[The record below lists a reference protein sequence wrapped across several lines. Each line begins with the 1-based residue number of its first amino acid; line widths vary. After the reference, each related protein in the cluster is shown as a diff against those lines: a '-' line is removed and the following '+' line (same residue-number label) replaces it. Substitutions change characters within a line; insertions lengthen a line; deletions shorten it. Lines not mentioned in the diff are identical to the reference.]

1 MRSFENCNPIV
12 VTVYFLSVIGI
23 LMFSPNP
30 VLLLLGFL
38 GALSYTLMRSRR
50 PSAKSHLFYLLLF
63 VILTL
68 INPLM
73 SHNGKTVLLV
83 INDSPIT
90 FEALIYG
97 VVSAGI
103 LVTVLYLFRSF
114 SEIMTRDKL
123 LYVFGSLSPKL
134 ALILSMGLRYVPLFH
149 ERARKISESQKSLG
163 LYKEDNILDKI
174 KSDLRV
180 FSILITWA
188 LENGITTADSM
199 AARGYGKH
207 RRTYF
212 TLFKF
217 RKSDAL
223 LLILTILC
231 SALTLVG
238 MAMGTL
244 DFIFYPT
251 LKFGNLTPLGI
262 AAYSAYGLLSV
273 LPIILETEERL
284 KWKYLQSKI

>member
-134 ALILSMGLRYVPLFH
+134 ALILSMGLRYVPLFR
-149 ERARKISESQKSLG
+149 ERARKISESQKALG

-199 AARGYGKH
+199 AARGYGSG
-207 RRTYF
+207 RRTSFAIFKFSPRDIF
-212 TLFKF
+212 TLV
-217 RKSDAL
+217 
-223 LLILTILC
+223 LILIFF
-231 SALTLVG
+231 ALTVLS
-238 MAMGTL
+238 MATGAL
-244 DFIFYPT
+244 DFEFYPYLSPIKT
-251 LKFGNLTPLGI
+251 DAWAVIGYI
-262 AAYSAYGLLSV
+262 SYGMLVLL
-273 LPIILETEERL
+273 PTFAEMEERAR
-284 KWKYLQSKI
+284 WKYLRSKI

>member
-12 VTVYFLSVIGI
+12 ITVYFLSVISI
-23 LMFSPNP
+23 LMFSQNP
-30 VLLLLGFL
+30 MLLLLAFL
-38 GALSYTLMRSRR
+38 GAFSYTLIRSKRV
-50 PSAKSHLFYLLLF
+50 SLKSHLFYFGLF
-63 VILTL
+63 VLLAL
-68 INPLM
+68 INPLF
-73 SHNGKTVLLV
+73 SHNGKTVLFV

-90 FEALIYG
+90 LEAVIYG
-97 VVSAGI
+97 VVSGGI

-134 ALILSMGLRYVPLFH
+134 ALILSMGLRYVPLFR
-149 ERARKISESQKSLG
+149 ERAKTIAESQKALG

-180 FSILITWA
+180 FSVLITWA

-199 AARGYGKH
+199 AARGYGKR

-212 TLFKF
+212 TLFRF

-223 LLILTILC
+223 LLFATLTC
-231 SALTLVG
+231 SALTVIG
-238 MAMGTL
+238 MAFGAL

-251 LKFGNLTPLGI
+251 LEWGSLTPLGM
-262 AAYSAYGLLSV
+262 AAYTAYGVLAV
-273 LPIILETEERL
+273 LPIVLETEERL
-284 KWKYLQSKI
+284 QWKYLQSKI